1 MLHEIFRVLS
11 SFLYCYISCYCIS
24 PLFLLNYCTVCDR
37 KFDFLS
43 SSFSS
48 KICCLAAE
56 SFTFSGASREKR
68 DQKPRLTSRSGF
80 TEKQLC
86 SVLHESDVLVKCFFG
101 FDDRFAAGIIQMK
114 HLRVYW

>member
-1 MLHEIFRVLS
+1 MKRKTR
-11 SFLYCYISCYCIS
+11 CYMKYSVYYPVFSTATFHVTVS

-68 DQKPRLTSRSGF
+68 DQKPRLTSSSGF

-86 SVLHESDVLVKCFFG
+86 AVLHDLDVLVKCFLL
-101 FDDRFAAGIIQMK
+101 AGLMTGL
-114 HLRVYW
+114 LRELFK